1 MIYRFLYDVIENFIN
16 TINFPLT
23 SITSK
28 VFYDGNIKITEYT
41 LYMITCKYIIDNIL
55 YIYIIDHNV
64 HSLLSIIIII

>member
-28 VFYDGNIKITEYT
+28 VFYDSNIKITEYT